1 MGIASEKDNIFWVY
15 DDYSNDIV
23 MYDFAEDHG
32 PGNSDHDD
40 GRVRRFQGMGLN
52 AINHTIV
59 NHLELDADKKWL
71 YFVDGGNQ
79 RVLRLDITTG
89 STNGAPSWGPQE
101 TLAEYQKMT
110 GFIWE
115 EVVTTGLVQP
125 AGIDLIDDRLIVTDH
140 SNGDIILYDLN
151 SIPAVEIG
159 RLQTN
164 EPGIMGTVIGPEGKI
179 WYANHTLNK
188 VVKIEPS
195 IIIQAPQNE
204 IELETNTIIFPN
216 PATHF
221 ISIDRSNL
229 SAGNVQF
236 SISDISGKEV
246 VKIPDLRRNTVD
258 ISHLSSGL
266 YFVNVDDGK
275 QKITKKLI
283 IE

>member
-1 MGIASEKDNIFWVY
+1 
-15 DDYSNDIV
+15 
-23 MYDFAEDHG
+23 
-32 PGNSDHDD
+32 
-40 GRVRRFQGMGLN
+40 
-52 AINHTIV
+52 
-59 NHLELDADKKWL
+59 LELDNDKKWL

-89 STNGAPSWGPQE
+89 TINGSPSWGPQE

-110 GFIWE
+110 GFTWE
-115 EVVTTGLVQP
+115 QVVTTGLVQP
-125 AGIDLIDDRLIVTDH
+125 AGIDIIEDRLVVTDH
-140 SNGDIILYDLN
+140 SNGDIVFYDLN

-164 EPGIMGTVIGPEGKI
+164 EPGIMGIVLGPEGKI

-195 IIIQAPQNE
+195 TIILAENE
-204 IELETNTIIFPN
+204 IELETNPIIFPN

-221 ISIDRSNL
+221 ISIDRSHF
-229 SAGNVQF
+229 SDGNIQF

-246 VKIPDLRRNTVD
+246 VQISNLMKNTVD
-258 ISHLSSGL
+258 ISHLSSGF
-266 YFVNVDDGK
+266 YFVNIDDGK
-275 QKITKKLI
+275 QKTIKKLI